1 MAATIL
7 AVGFMGLIQ
16 AVTITSGMMDN
27 ARRQTLAAQI
37 LQHEIE
43 NLRYASWT
51 TISTLP
57 TTPAAIGADWNASTS
72 YSLGDLVSFSGG
84 WYRCISAN
92 TGQTPPSATYWK
104 SDPPPYANVLSTTGV
119 AYGATYTL
127 TRTMTNVVSDGSL
140 REATFTLTWV
150 VVTSRH
156 DNSGNPVTFTYTRI
170 NSAYFG
176 KYGLNLTYQRS

>member
-1 MAATIL
+1 
-7 AVGFMGLIQ
+7 MGLIQ

-43 NLRYASWT
+43 SLRYASWA

-57 TTPAAIGADWNASTS
+57 TTPVAIGADWNGGTS

-84 WYRCISAN
+84 WYRCIFAN
-92 TGQTPPSATYWK
+92 SGQTPPSTAYWK
-104 SDPPPYANVLSTTGV
+104 SDPPPYANVLATTGV

-127 TRTMTNVVSDGSL
+127 TRTVANVVSDGSL
-140 REATFTLTWV
+140 REATFSLTWV
-150 VVTSRH
+150 VATSRR
-156 DNSGNPVTFTYTRI
+156 DGSGNPVSFTYTRI